1 MTTTHT
7 EGPWRWEFN
16 AEHRSVSL
24 VGGRPQFDLTVMDFT
39 RWGMAGAGIRLRELS
54 ERGMN
59 LLHKLHERPDWIAP
73 FPGREHH
80 KHWRAD
86 VIHPDMRL
94 IAAAPA
100 LFKALD
106 DLFTDMLIAQ
116 GNMRDAAKHD
126 HRWEGCAD
134 EIQPRID
141 AARAALAN
149 AKGEAQ

>member
-16 AEHRSVSL
+16 AEHRSVQL
-24 VGGRPQFDLTVMDFT
+24 VGGKPQYDLTVMDFT

-94 IAAAPA
+94 IAAAPE
-100 LFKALD
+100 LL
-106 DLFTDMLIAQ
+106 
-116 GNMRDAAKHD
+116 
-126 HRWEGCAD
+126 
-134 EIQPRID
+134 
-141 AARAALAN
+141 AALESCVIWNGKRGPDDNLLPIDRQPGEIAKAMRAVAK
-149 AKGEAQ
+149 AKGEQQ